1 LKISIDVG
9 YSQVKAI
16 AENGRR
22 VLFPSVQASVTKD
35 PTVGMFKSEIGH
47 RVEILSLPNPRKE
60 LVGDAAL
67 RSLTAT
73 STLSR
78 KKSSDMHDL
87 FILTAAYL
95 CGASGITQLA
105 VGLPLAFYR
114 FQKDELKS
122 RLESLTAHMQVND
135 GPKKHIAIST
145 ASVYPQGAGV
155 LLSNGL
161 NITKEGKIGLID
173 IGYYTTDFLMFEVIN
188 GMPNPIAE
196 LCGSIDTGI
205 HLVSKSLSNV
215 YQEETGSLAPKF
227 LLNDIIANKPIQF
240 EGRRL
245 NIRMD
250 TIYERVAQQIMQ
262 EVSSVWGKQTELI
275 DQTILAGGGTLMLK
289 RYLSFPN
296 LVTPS
301 DPVFANAE
309 GFLYMISSKT
319 QSEKAK

>member
-1 LKISIDVG
+1 
-9 YSQVKAI
+9 
-16 AENGRR
+16 
-22 VLFPSVQASVTKD
+22 
-35 PTVGMFKSEIGH
+35 
-47 RVEILSLPNPRKE
+47 
-60 LVGDAAL
+60 
-67 RSLTAT
+67 
-73 STLSR
+73 
-78 KKSSDMHDL
+78 
-87 FILTAAYL
+87 
-95 CGASGITQLA
+95 
-105 VGLPLAFYR
+105 
-114 FQKDELKS
+114 
-122 RLESLTAHMQVND
+122 
-135 GPKKHIAIST
+135 
-145 ASVYPQGAGV
+145 
-155 LLSNGL
+155 
-161 NITKEGKIGLID
+161 
-173 IGYYTTDFLMFEVIN
+173 
-188 GMPNPIAE
+188 
-196 LCGSIDTGI
+196 
-205 HLVSKSLSNV
+205 LVSKSLSNV

-245 NIRMD
+245 NIRID